1 MKLKIKILVI
11 GIVTFF
17 IATTSFANEIQN
29 KVEQLAN
36 SEILDHSQWSVYAEY
51 AENEKIILDHN
62 SEFSLAPASCQ
73 KVIPTAMALYYLGED
88 FKYKTKIYYDGE
100 ISNNGVLNGN
110 VYIVGSGDPTLGSDK
125 VDGSLSL
132 ENLMNEWVKAIK
144 KVGIKKIFGS
154 IISDNLL
161 FEEQAIP
168 DDWVW
173 TDIGNYYGTG
183 TSSLCINDNL
193 YYLYFKPNESVGK
206 KAEVIR
212 IEPKIEN
219 LKFTNYMK
227 TGKEGSGDNGYIF
240 CAPKQYNAIL
250 RGTIPQG
257 ESEFSIKGSM
267 PDPAL
272 FTAQY
277 FTKFL
282 ENNGIK
288 VAKSG
293 KKLKSSIK
301 YDERKIIHITYSP
314 PMGKIIEIT
323 NKLSVNLYTEQLL
336 KTVGY
341 FKKGKGSWDAG
352 IEIINDFFREHE
364 VDISGLSLKD
374 GSGLSRTNQ
383 VTTKILS
390 KLLSIMSRQKNFDI
404 YYNSFSTAGDKND
417 LGYLK
422 KFGLESKVQ
431 NNAKIKTGLINGV
444 RSHSGYVHSKSGKL
458 ITFSLIVNNY
468 NCSVSDINKLHEK
481 VVEMLADLE

>member
-1 MKLKIKILVI
+1 MNNKLIKLIITSILIISFCFANGIQIKI
-11 GIVTFF
+11 
-17 IATTSFANEIQN
+17 
-29 KVEQLAN
+29 EQLAN

-51 AENEKIILDHN
+51 AENGKVILDHN

-73 KVIPTAMALYYLGED
+73 KVIPTAIALYYLGEN
-88 FKYKTKIYYDGE
+88 FKYKTKLYYDGE
-100 ISNNGVLNGN
+100 ILNNSVLNGN

-125 VDGSLSL
+125 VEGSLSL
-132 ENLMNEWVKAIK
+132 ENLMNEWVKTIK
-144 KVGIKKIFGS
+144 KIGIKKISGS
-154 IISDNLL
+154 VISDNLL

-173 TDIGNYYGTG
+173 TDFGNYYGTG

-193 YYLYFKPNESVGK
+193 YYLYFKPNETVGG
-206 KAEVIR
+206 KAKVIR

-227 TGKEGSGDNGYIF
+227 TGKKGSGDNGYIF

-272 FTAQY
+272 FAAQY
-277 FTKFL
+277 LIKSL
-282 ENNGIK
+282 ENNGIE

-293 KKLKSSIK
+293 KKLKSPKK

-314 PMGKIIEIT
+314 SLEKIIKIT
-323 NKLSVNLYTEQLL
+323 NKWSVNLYTEQLL

-341 FKKGKGSWDAG
+341 YQNGEGSWDAG
-352 IEIINDFFREHE
+352 IDVINDFFENHS

-383 VTTKILS
+383 VTTQIIS

-422 KFGLESKVQ
+422 KFGVGSKVQ

-444 RSHSGYVHSKSGKL
+444 RSHSGYVNSKSGKL

-468 NCSVSDINKLHEK
+468 NCSVSEINELHEK
-481 VVEMLADLE
+481 VVKILADLE